1 MTAVRSRSDRCPSCG
16 RKHKR
21 SNPANARLWLL
32 YHLAAAKLKTG
43 EESYSAEQFH
53 YYYRSRFLGCD
64 DVRLPNGKVLTIP
77 RSTAQLDVD
86 EFNAYMTAVEA
97 DLAERD
103 VFMEELV
110 A

>member
-1 MTAVRSRSDRCPSCG
+1 
-16 RKHKR
+16 
-21 SNPANARLWLL
+21 LWLL
-32 YHLAAAKLKTG
+32 YHLAASKLKTD
-43 EESYSAEQFH
+43 EPYSAEQFH

-64 DVRLPNGKVLTIP
+64 DVRIPNGKVLTIP
-77 RSTAQLDVD
+77 RSTAGLDVD

-103 VFMEELV
+103 VYLEEMT